1 MSKKLE
7 ELLEAIEGGY
17 NSYELAD
24 AYQAYMEERKT
35 IPQQGDLIE
44 VRNSEKGEW
53 IIKKFISF
61 ANGLVIA
68 DDDPQRGGKTPER
81 CANVGEYFKQQLKYI
96 NYWKYYRIPTPKKK
110 WKVVKDGIAFIVVEF
125 DHPTDLPIIT
135 TFED

>member
-1 MSKKLE
+1 MSKKL
-7 ELLEAIEGGY
+7 
-17 NSYELAD
+17 
-24 AYQAYMEERKT
+24 EERKT

-68 DDDPQRGGKTPER
+68 DDDEAELPD
-81 CANVGEYFKQQLKYI
+81 
-96 NYWKYYRIPTPKKK
+96 YWKYYRIPTSKKK

-135 TFED
+135 TFAV

>member
-1 MSKKLE
+1 MNKSKLE
-7 ELLEAIEGGY
+7 LLLEAIEGFKHCL
-17 NSYELAD
+17 SYRAVNT

-68 DDDPQRGGKTPER
+68 DDDEAELPD
-81 CANVGEYFKQQLKYI
+81 
-96 NYWKYYRIPTPKKK
+96 YWKYYRIPTPKN
-110 WKVVKDGIAFIVVEF
+110 
-125 DHPTDLPIIT
+125 LRS
-135 TFED
+135 EDSSAQSSPP